1 MSQTNKGKSIPLGT
15 LVGQM
20 YKDQGIAGF
29 YRGVNVNIM
38 RAITLSGTKMAVYD
52 VSKGQ
57 VVKATGWNR
66 KDPLTAFCSSFLAGF
81 FMTCTVAPFDRIR
94 TKLMSQPTNDKIYS
108 GLSDCLVKTVQAEGP
123 LSLWRGFIPM

>member
-1 MSQTNKGKSIPLGT
+1 
-15 LVGQM
+15 M

-29 YRGVNVNIM
+29 YRGVNVNVM

-66 KDPLTAFCSSFLAGF
+66 ANRNIIHMNIINRPI
-81 FMTCTVAPFDRIR
+81 VHNR
-94 TKLMSQPTNDKIYS
+94 
-108 GLSDCLVKTVQAEGP
+108 
-123 LSLWRGFIPM
+123 